1 MTDSNDE
8 TTLLAEEVGRLREA
22 LKEARESAKT
32 WKDDA
37 KWLKRKFQ
45 IANFWAWM
53 VGVALVGAIGGLVL
67 YPAYMGITSSNT
79 ATHCYIV
86 SGCGKGLTQND
97 CPCHTLKGAID
108 WRTDVTMGTFGTLE
122 QAIEAAKVM
131 QCPLRAADPR

>member
-1 MTDSNDE
+1 MKSETDE

-22 LKEARESAKT
+22 LKEARENAKT

-53 VGVALVGAIGGLVL
+53 VGVALVGAISSLAL
-67 YPAYMGITSSNT
+67 YPAYMGIMSNNT
-79 ATHCYIV
+79 PTHCYILG
-86 SGCGKGLTQND
+86 GCGAGLARNE
-97 CPCHTLKGAID
+97 CPCLQLKGAID
-108 WRTDVTMGTFGTLE
+108 WRTDVTLGTFRTLDE
-122 QAIEAAKVM
+122 AREAAKVM